1 MVSDFII
8 NFMGLTLETMDAY
21 DNFNDA
27 LFDRSDA
34 RIKVHNVSIII
45 MSCSQNMITINSN
58 Q

>member
-21 DNFNDA
+21 DNFNDV

-45 MSCSQNMITINSN
+45 
-58 Q
+58 